1 MKIRKEQ
8 KPGLFIP
15 TIDRTR
21 CEGGYHSACGSA
33 KSPCVPACP
42 YSVLEIHSLT
52 VEDKRLLSLLARFRA
67 WVHGNRQGVRGQVRW
82 LHCLRALRQGVPNE
96 ERHQAKTPDLGVSDR
111 HGWLEEPW

>member
-67 WVHGNRQGVRGQVRW
+67 WVHGNRQVYVVKSDGCTACA
-82 LHCLRALRQGVPNE
+82 HCVKACPTKNVIKLRRRISE
-96 ERHQAKTPDLGVSDR
+96 
-111 HGWLEEPW
+111 